1 MGLPESSA
9 ILKQGSAIVLERMRW
24 KVHQHCSKTEDPITL
39 DDLPANADT
48 LHVLHEP

>member
-9 ILKQGSAIVLERMRW
+9 ILMQGSAVVLERMRW
-24 KVHQHCSKTEDPITL
+24 KIHQHFSETEDPITP

-48 LHVLHEP
+48 SHVLHEP